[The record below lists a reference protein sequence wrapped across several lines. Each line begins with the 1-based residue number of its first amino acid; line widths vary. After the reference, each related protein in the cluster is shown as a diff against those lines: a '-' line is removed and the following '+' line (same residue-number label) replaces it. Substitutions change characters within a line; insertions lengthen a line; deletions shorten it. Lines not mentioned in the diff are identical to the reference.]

1 MLTLKL
7 KVSDSGN
14 ECFSSSLVI
23 AGSL

>member
-14 ECFSSSLVI
+14 ECISSLLVI